1 MKVSLNWVKQYLDF
15 ELPPVERLVER
26 IGAQLGGV
34 EGMEY
39 IGEKYKGIVLA
50 KVVRCEPHPDSDH
63 LHVCR
68 IDDGHAVQNVERG
81 EDGLVQVVCGA
92 PNVRAGLTVV
102 WLPPGATVPETW
114 GKDRFVLSARELR
127 GVVSNGML
135 ASAKELAIGDDHDG
149 IVEVGS
155 EDSSSRHS
163 GLDPESK
170 AVDSGSGA
178 GMTQGEGLKS
188 GTSFAEAFQLDDYI
202 IDIENK
208 MFTHRPD
215 CFGQLGI
222 AREIAGILGHPFKS
236 PEWVMSAHL
245 DEFNV
250 GGEPLQLTVINEVP
264 NLVPRFMAAALSGI
278 EIKPSPLQ
286 FQTWLARLGVRP
298 INNVVDVTNYIMLL
312 TGQPLHAYD
321 YDKLQALS
329 GENGATIAVRHPR
342 SNEEIALLNGKTIKP
357 REEAI
362 MIATDK
368 QLIGVGGAMGGSETE
383 VDENTKAIVL
393 EVATFDMYSIRRTSM
408 AHGLFTEAVTRFNK
422 GQSPLQNDEVMAESI
437 RTLQHLSGAQLAAE
451 IIDNNH
457 VDATR
462 RERRW
467 VHPPVPVATEFINSR
482 LGFNLTPEDIQT
494 LLQNVEFH
502 VELSSA
508 SHPERSEGSQDSSA
522 IPQNDTRVDHL
533 TVTSPFWR
541 TDVETRE
548 DVVEEVGR
556 LYGFDKLPL
565 ELPKRS
571 IKPAQHDALF
581 DLKSAVRSTL
591 AKAGANE
598 VLTYSFVHGDLLEK
612 VGQDVSQAYQ
622 VSNALSPD
630 LQYYRLGLTPSLLE
644 KVHANIKAGYDRFAL
659 FELGKVHGKS
669 ETDDDG
675 LPKEFER
682 LGLVIAAD
690 PKAAARFYSGAPYY
704 AARKFARAVIGT
716 NRTLQLI
723 PLAAADLDS
732 YELTRQMVAPY
743 EPDRSAVLHDG
754 ERIVGVV
761 GEFKRSVARAFKLP
775 DFCAGLELFLGALA
789 GAHSEQYTSLSRYP
803 EVTQDITLKVAAD
816 VSYQA
821 LYDTLWN
828 EVESKK
834 PEQTLATL
842 EPLDI
847 YQRPD
852 DPSHKQLSFRLKV
865 SSYVTTLTDKEVATF
880 LGLVANT
887 AKEKLGAEQV

>member
-1 MKVSLNWVKQYLDF
+1 MKVSVNWVKQFIDF
-15 ELPPVERLVER
+15 ELPPVEKLVEH

-34 EGMEY
+34 EGVEY

-50 KVVRCEPHPDSDH
+50 KVVSCEPHPDSDH

-68 IDDGHAVQNVERG
+68 IDDGRAAENVERG

-102 WLPPGATVPETW
+102 WLPPGSTVPETW

-135 ASAKELAIGDDHDG
+135 ASAKELAIGEDHDG
-149 IVEVGS
+149 IVEVSDSSHVSSHSEHSEESQGT
-155 EDSSSRHS
+155 EDSSAAPQN
-163 GLDPESK
+163 D
-170 AVDSGSGA
+170 VDATSSEA
-178 GMTQGEGLKS
+178 LRP
-188 GTSFAEAFQLDDYI
+188 GTSFAEAFQLDDFI

-222 AREIAGILGHPFKS
+222 AREIAGILGRPFRS
-236 PEWVMSAHL
+236 PEWVLQAHL
-245 DEFNV
+245 EEFKV
-250 GGEPLQLTVINEVP
+250 TGEPLQLTVINEVP
-264 NLVPRFMAAALSGI
+264 NLVPRFMAAALSGV

-286 FQTWLARLGVRP
+286 FQTWLSRLGVRP

-383 VDENTKAIVL
+383 VDDNTKAIVL

-437 RTLQHLSGAQLAAE
+437 RTLQQLSGAQLAAE
-451 IIDNNH
+451 IVDNNH
-457 VDATR
+457 VDQTR

-482 LGFNLTPEDIQT
+482 LGFSLTPEDIQT

-502 VELSSA
+502 VELRTSDSQ
-508 SHPERSEGSQDSSA
+508 HPTSDFGHPTSETQL
-522 IPQNDTRVDHL
+522 I
-533 TVTSPFWR
+533 VTSPFWR

-565 ELPKRS
+565 ELPERS
-571 IKPAQHDALF
+571 IKPAAHDTLF
-581 DLKSAVRSTL
+581 DLKATIRSTL

-644 KVHANIKAGYDRFAL
+644 KVHSNIKAGYDRFAL

-669 ETDDDG
+669 ETDEDG

-682 LGLVIAAD
+682 LGLVVAAE
-690 PKAAARFYSGAPYY
+690 PKAAARFYDGAPYY
-704 AARKFARAVIGT
+704 AARKFAMTVIGT
-716 NRTLQLI
+716 NRTLQLV
-723 PLAAADLDS
+723 PLATADLDS
-732 YELTRQMVAPY
+732 HELTRQMVAPY

-821 LYDTLWN
+821 LYDMLWN

-852 DPSHKQLSFRLKV
+852 DPEHKQLSFRLKV